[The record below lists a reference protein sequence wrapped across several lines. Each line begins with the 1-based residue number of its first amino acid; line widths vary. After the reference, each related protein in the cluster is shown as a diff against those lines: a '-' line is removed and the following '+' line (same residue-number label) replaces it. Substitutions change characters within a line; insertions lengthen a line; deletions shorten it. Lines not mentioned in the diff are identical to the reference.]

1 MVYIAQQQALRENN
15 QYNFY
20 LRKCEASALLYQSL
34 VEWRPVKL
42 SRMLMV
48 DRLPEVL
55 PPLTKLT
62 GFDRKYLDTNL
73 KYGVVNKD
81 SLLGQILLTS
91 QEGARPQTPVPA
103 LTSKAG

>member
-1 MVYIAQQQALRENN
+1 
-15 QYNFY
+15 
-20 LRKCEASALLYQSL
+20 LLYQSL

-48 DRLPEVL
+48 DRLPAVL

-62 GFDRKYLDTNL
+62 GFDRKYLGTNL

-91 QEGARPQTPVPA
+91 ARPQTPLPA
-103 LTSKAG
+103 LTSKA